1 MAASGDF
8 RELRALRAR
17 LTGFGGSGFWLTMSR
32 ALAETARERIKV
44 SFQESQD
51 PYEKPWKA
59 SWHRR
64 GPDKGSFKT
73 LGQILRDTNR
83 LFRSLVPSEI
93 NREGFRVSTA
103 VKYAAIHNWGGT
115 ITLPYQERV
124 LAHQKNGR
132 FMRRSKAQRAKK
144 SVRVSFA
151 KYGARF
157 VVRGGP
163 FEVGAGTARERN
175 VVIEFP
181 SYEAAME
188 CLRSPEYAEAAAFR
202 DRGAHVDL
210 IVIGGY
216 EGPQPGEA

>member
-1 MAASGDF
+1 MSKGYWI
-8 RELRALRAR
+8 AR
-17 LTGFGGSGFWLTMSR
+17 VDVHDQEAYKGY
-32 ALAETARERIKV
+32 LARNG
-44 SFQESQD
+44 
-51 PYEKPWKA
+51 KA
-59 SWHRR
+59 
-64 GPDKGSFKT
+64 
-73 LGQILRDTNR
+73 
-83 LFRSLVPSEI
+83 
-93 NREGFRVSTA
+93 
-103 VKYAAIHNWGGT
+103 
-115 ITLPYQERV
+115 
-124 LAHQKNGR
+124 
-132 FMRRSKAQRAKK
+132 
-144 SVRVSFA
+144 FA

-188 CLRSPEYAEAAAFR
+188 CLRSPEYAEAAAYR

>member
-8 RELRALRAR
+8 RELRALRSR

-64 GPDKGSFKT
+64 GPDKGTFKEM
-73 LGQILRDTNR
+73 GQILRDTNR

-93 NREGFRVSTA
+93 NREGFRISTA

-132 FMRRSKAQRAKK
+132 FMRRSKAERAKK

-151 KYGARF
+151 KYGARSF
-157 VVRGGP
+157 RMPKRQYMPDGNHIGP
-163 FEVGAGTARERN
+163 VWRRSFFDTARRVVARQIAKGAPN
-175 VVIEFP
+175 V
-181 SYEAAME
+181 
-188 CLRSPEYAEAAAFR
+188 
-202 DRGAHVDL
+202 G
-210 IVIGGY
+210 
-216 EGPQPGEA
+216 